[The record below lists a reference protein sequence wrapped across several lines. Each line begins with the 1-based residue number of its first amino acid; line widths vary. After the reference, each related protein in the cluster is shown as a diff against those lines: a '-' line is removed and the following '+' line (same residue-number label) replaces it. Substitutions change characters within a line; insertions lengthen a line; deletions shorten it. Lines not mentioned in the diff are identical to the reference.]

1 MGFRPGQASVAFSG
15 SQVGWGGAPR
25 HWPELPAPRPGHAGR
40 FSVAHTART
49 GVTLESSSHPAS
61 HDPVPVPDVDRL
73 GAVGYLH
80 GRFTGFPQP
89 RYA

>member
-1 MGFRPGQASVAFSG
+1 MRPGTGPSY
-15 SQVGWGGAPR
+15 
-25 HWPELPAPRPGHAGR
+25 LPPPPGHAGR
-40 FSVAHTART
+40 FSVDHTART
-49 GVTLESSSHPAS
+49 GVTRESSSHPVS
-61 HDPVPVPDVDRL
+61 HAPVPVPDVDRP